1 MHGARRN
8 RSRAWLDRGPV
19 VGGALPAR
27 AAADR
32 RPAQSRMP
40 NRFSKAQWIAYY
52 SKKRIE
58 QQWMQLH
65 LLGLTRSEKVLEVGP
80 GLGLITA
87 LLVTMGYEVVTLDR
101 VPRAFAYPAVTHL
114 EKDICDLRGEEISGH
129 DAILCC
135 ETLEHIPWEEVGS
148 VLSAFRHSGAKYL
161 IVSVPYMGFQ
171 LAFDVYLN
179 RTTFR
184 QYFSMKKLLFLKNF
198 CAEPAGGHQW
208 EVGYRGYRLAGWEK
222 RLTDCGWM
230 ITAREFTAH
239 CRSVFHL
246 LQPAPL

>member
-1 MHGARRN
+1 
-8 RSRAWLDRGPV
+8 
-19 VGGALPAR
+19 
-27 AAADR
+27 
-32 RPAQSRMP
+32 MP
-40 NRFSKAQWIAYY
+40 NLFSKAQWNAYY

-65 LLGLTRSEKVLEVGP
+65 LIGLTRSEKVLEVGP
-80 GLGLITA
+80 GLGLVTA
-87 LLVTMGYEVVTLDR
+87 LLVNVGYEVVTLDR
-101 VPRAFAYPAVTHL
+101 VPRAFACPAVTHL

-135 ETLEHIPWEEVGS
+135 ETLEHIAWDKVGS
-148 VLSAFRHSGAKYL
+148 VLSAFRRSGAKYL

-171 LAFDVYLN
+171 LAFDVYVN

-184 QYFSMKKLLFLKNF
+184 QYFSMKKLLFLKDF
-198 CAEPAGGHQW
+198 RAEPAGGHQW

-222 RLTDCGWM
+222 RLTDCGWK
-230 ITAREFTAH
+230 ITARDFTAH

-246 LQPAPL
+246 LQPAS